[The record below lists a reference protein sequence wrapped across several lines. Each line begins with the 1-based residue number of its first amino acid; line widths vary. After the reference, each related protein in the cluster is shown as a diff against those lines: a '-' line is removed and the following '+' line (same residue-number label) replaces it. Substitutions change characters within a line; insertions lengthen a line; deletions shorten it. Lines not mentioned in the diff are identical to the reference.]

1 MAGDLER
8 MNEQRYTDRVQWLV
22 LIGAALLLLLLF
34 SAWIREGFGKEWR
47 TVQKEYA
54 RILKENSTGDGT
66 QMDEFERGIFQVE
79 LPQFKRTDR
88 CISCHQGLENPR
100 MEGMPQP
107 HASHPGTFM
116 EDHPVQDYG
125 CTICHGGQ
133 PGALSKKEAFGRL
146 PETHWPFP
154 LLEQPYIQ
162 SSCGKC
168 HLAVFSDEA
177 EESMDTGSPGAREGM
192 EVFLAG
198 KSIFSTEGC
207 LGCHQARG
215 VGGILGPDLTEQGE
229 KTKHEYS
236 FQNIS
241 GEQSISN
248 WLKEH
253 FRDPEMVSPGSQMLR
268 ISLEE
273 NELNAL
279 ATFVMGLEKPEIPF
293 EYFSMA
299 TLNEFKGKREFMEGK
314 KGFSYLCSACH
325 GKTGEGK
332 GYEDFLTGIPAIGNP
347 DFLRVASWDYIRFTL
362 EKGRSLRQMGSWT
375 SRISGMQEEELDEIT
390 SFLKESIS
398 RTDTRELSLR
408 GADVGEGLMLFE
420 RYCQTCHGE
429 EGKGGVAVALNQEG
443 LLSRAGDDF
452 LIQTLLNGRG
462 NTAMPGWSHLED
474 DQLADLVVALSSWR
488 KGAPLTAS
496 MELPEADLEQGALSY
511 HFLCSRCHGEFGEG
525 ETGPAIINKDFL
537 EAAKDRFLYETIAR
551 GRAHTAMFGWSSDV
565 YNQEKLEPGDISNII
580 GYMRESARG
589 RLTYIHQGSNPGDS
603 EAGRLLFDQRCAE
616 CHGKSGEGQKAPALN
631 NQEFLSAAS
640 NGYLLATITLGRAG
654 TAMPSWGYGNEQ
666 YPMLSG
672 KERIDLVAFLR
683 SNQRIR
689 IKY

>member
-1 MAGDLER
+1 
-8 MNEQRYTDRVQWLV
+8 MNEQRYTYRVQWLA

-34 SAWIREGFGKEWR
+34 GAWISEGFNKEWR
-47 TVQKEYA
+47 RVQKEYV
-54 RILKENSTGDGT
+54 RILQESSIADGT
-66 QMDEFERGIFQVE
+66 QVDEFERGIFQVD
-79 LPQFKRTDR
+79 LPHFNRSDR
-88 CISCHQGLENPR
+88 CISCHHGLENPK

-133 PGALSKKEAFGRL
+133 PGALTKEEAFGRL
-146 PETHWPFP
+146 SKTHWPFP

-162 SSCGKC
+162 SSCGRC
-168 HLAVFSDEA
+168 HLAVFSDEK
-177 EESMDTGSPGAREGM
+177 EENMDKDSPVAREGM

-198 KSIFSTEGC
+198 KLIFSTEGC

-268 ISLEE
+268 IDLKESELE
-273 NELNAL
+273 AL

-299 TLNEFKGKREFMEGK
+299 TLNEFKGEREFMEGD

-325 GKTGEGK
+325 GKAGEGK
-332 GYEDFLTGIPAIGNP
+332 GYEEFLTGIPAIGNP
-347 DFLRVASWDYIRFTL
+347 DFLRVASKEYIRFTL

-375 SRISGMQEEELDEIT
+375 GRISGMQAEELDGIV
-390 SFLKESIS
+390 SFLKGSNN
-398 RTDTRELSLR
+398 
-408 GADVGEGLMLFE
+408 GADDREVSLQGADAGEGLLLFE

-429 EGKGGVAVALNQEG
+429 QGRGDVAVALNQEG

-452 LIQTLLNGRG
+452 FIRTLLNGRG
-462 NTAMPGWSHLED
+462 NTAMPGWSHLKD
-474 DQLADLVVALSSWR
+474 DQLSDLLAILASWR
-488 KGAPLTAS
+488 STTPLSAS
-496 MELPEADLEQGALSY
+496 MNLPEADLEQGALSY

-525 ETGPAIINKDFL
+525 ETGPAIINNDFL
-537 EAAKDRFLYETIAR
+537 EAASDRFLYETIAR
-551 GRAHTAMFGWSSDV
+551 GRVHTAMFGWSSDV
-565 YNQEKLEPGDISNII
+565 YNQEKLEPGDISNIVAF
-580 GYMRESARG
+580 MRESARG
-589 RLTYIHQGSNPGDS
+589 ELSYVYPGSNPGNSD
-603 EAGRLLFDQRCAE
+603 AGRLLFDRRCAE
-616 CHGKSGEGQKAPALN
+616 CHGNSGEGKKAPALN

-640 NGYLLATITLGRAG
+640 NGYLLATITLGRSG
-654 TAMPSWGYGNEQ
+654 TDMPSWGYGTDE
-666 YPMLSG
+666 YPLLTG
-672 KERIDLVAFLR
+672 KERNDLVAFLR
-683 SNQRIR
+683 SHQRIR
-689 IKY
+689 IKF

>member
-1 MAGDLER
+1 
-8 MNEQRYTDRVQWLV
+8 MNEERYTYRVQWMV

-34 SAWIREGFGKEWR
+34 GAWISEGLNKEWR

-54 RILKENSTGDGT
+54 RILGENSAEDGA
-66 QMDEFERGIFQVE
+66 QVDDIERGIFQVE
-79 LPQFKRTDR
+79 LSHFKRTDR
-88 CISCHQGLENPR
+88 CISCHNGLENPR
-100 MEGMPQP
+100 LEGKAQP
-107 HASHPGTFM
+107 HASHPGTFL
-116 EDHPVQDYG
+116 EAHPMQDYG

-133 PGALSKKEAFGRL
+133 PGALSREEAFGRM
-146 PETHWPFP
+146 PEIHWPHP

-168 HLAVFSDEA
+168 HLAVFSDETEDGVA
-177 EESMDTGSPGAREGM
+177 KGMSGARDGM

-198 KSIFSTEGC
+198 KTIFSAEGC

-268 ISLEE
+268 INLEE
-273 NELNAL
+273 SELEAL
-279 ATFVMGLEKPEIPF
+279 AIFVMGLEKPEIPF
-293 EYFSMA
+293 EYFSLA

-314 KGFSYLCSACH
+314 KGYSYLCSACH

-332 GYEDFLTGIPAIGNP
+332 NYEDFKTGIPAIGHS
-347 DFLRVASWDYIRFTL
+347 DFLRVASKEYIRFTL

-375 SRISGMQEEELDEIT
+375 SRISGMQAGELDEIT
-390 SFLKESIS
+390 SYLKAGLSQAGS
-398 RTDTRELSLR
+398 RDLPLR
-408 GADVGEGLMLFE
+408 GADAGEGLLVYE

-429 EGKGGVAVALNQEG
+429 KGKGDVAVALNQEG
-443 LLSRAGDDF
+443 LLSRAGSDF
-452 LIQTLLNGRG
+452 LIRTLLNGRG

-474 DQLADLVVALSSWR
+474 DQLAKLVALIFSWR
-488 KGAPLTAS
+488 SAPPLS
-496 MELPEADLEQGALSY
+496 VLMELPEADLEQGALSY

-525 ETGPAIINKDFL
+525 ETGPAIINQDFL
-537 EAAKDRFLYETIAR
+537 EAAKDRFLFETIAR
-551 GRAHTAMFGWSSDV
+551 GRVHTAMFGWSSDV

-580 GYMRESARG
+580 GFMRESAG
-589 RLTYIHQGSNPGDS
+589 GELSYVYPGSNPGDS
-603 EAGRLLFDQRCAE
+603 EAGRHLFEQRCAE

-640 NGYLLATITLGRAG
+640 NGYLLATITIGRDG
-654 TAMPSWGYGNEQ
+654 TAMPSWGYGMEK
-666 YPMLSG
+666 YPALSG
-672 KERIDLVAFLR
+672 KERVDLVAFLR
-683 SNQRIR
+683 SYQRIR

>member
-1 MAGDLER
+1 MASHLKE
-8 MNEQRYTDRVQWLV
+8 MNEQRYTYRVQWMV
-22 LIGAALLLLLLF
+22 LIGAALLLVLLF
-34 SAWIREGFGKEWR
+34 GAWIGEGLSKEWR

-54 RILKENSTGDGT
+54 RILGEKSADNGV
-66 QMDEFERGIFQVE
+66 QVDEFERGIFQVE

-88 CISCHQGLENPR
+88 CISCHNGLENP
-100 MEGMPQP
+100 GMKEMSKP
-107 HASHPGTFM
+107 HASHPGTFL
-116 EDHPVQDYG
+116 EDHPVQQYG

-168 HLAVFSDEA
+168 HLAVFSDELK
-177 EESMDTGSPGAREGM
+177 EGEDNDEPGARDGM
-192 EVFLAG
+192 EVFLKG
-198 KSIFSTEGC
+198 KTIFSTEGC

-241 GEQSISN
+241 GEQTISN
-248 WLKEH
+248 WMKEH

-268 ISLEE
+268 INLEE
-273 NELNAL
+273 SEMEAL

-299 TLNEFKGKREFMEGK
+299 TLNEFKGERESMEGK
-314 KGFSYLCSACH
+314 KAYSYLCSACH

-332 GYEDFLTGIPAIGNP
+332 GYEEFKTGIPAIGNR
-347 DFLRVASWDYIRFTL
+347 DFLRVASREYIRFTL

-375 SRISGMQEEELDEIT
+375 GRISVMDPEELDGIT
-390 SFLKESIS
+390 LFLKGDVNQADS
-398 RTDTRELSLR
+398 RVLPLS
-408 GADVGEGLMLFE
+408 GADAGKGLLLYE
-420 RYCQTCHGE
+420 RYCLTCHGE
-429 EGKGGVAVALNQEG
+429 EGGGDVAVALNQDG
-443 LLSRAGDDF
+443 LLSRAGNEF
-452 LIQTLLNGRG
+452 LTRTLLNGRG
-462 NTAMPGWSHLED
+462 NTAMPGWSHLQD
-474 DQLADLVVALSSWR
+474 DQLADLIGYISSWR
-488 KGAPLTAS
+488 NNTVNQVPLV
-496 MELPEADLEQGALSY
+496 LPEADLDQGALSY

-525 ETGPAIINKDFL
+525 ETGPAIINRDFL
-537 EAAKDRFLYETIAR
+537 EAAGDRFLYETIAM
-551 GRAHTAMFGWSSDV
+551 GRIHTAMFGWSADV
-565 YNQEKLEPGDISNII
+565 YNQEKLEPDDISNII
-580 GYMRESARG
+580 GFMRESAEG
-589 RLTYIHQGSNPGDS
+589 ELSYVYQGSNPGDS
-603 EAGRLLFDQRCAE
+603 EAGRILFEQRCSE

-640 NGYLLATITLGRAG
+640 NGYLLATITIGRAG
-654 TAMPSWGYGNEQ
+654 TAMPSWGYGMGD
-666 YPMLSG
+666 YPALTG
-672 KERIDLVAFLR
+672 KERVDLVAFLR
-683 SNQRIR
+683 SWQRIR

>member
-1 MAGDLER
+1 
-8 MNEQRYTDRVQWLV
+8 MNEQRYTYRVQWLV

-34 SAWIREGFGKEWR
+34 GAWIREGFGKEWR

-54 RILKENSTGDGT
+54 RILKENSAVDGI
-66 QMDEFERGIFQVE
+66 QADEFEKGIFQVD
-79 LPQFKRTDR
+79 LPHFKRSDR
-88 CISCHQGLENPR
+88 CISCHHGLENPN

-116 EDHPVQDYG
+116 EDHPIQDYG

-133 PGALSKKEAFGRL
+133 PGALSREEAFGRL

-177 EESMDTGSPGAREGM
+177 GEVSDAGISGAREGM

-268 ISLEE
+268 IDLDEA
-273 NELNAL
+273 ELNAL
-279 ATFVMGLEKPEIPF
+279 ATFVMGLAKPEIPF

-299 TLNEFKGKREFMEGK
+299 TLNEFKGKREFMEGQ

-325 GKTGEGK
+325 GKAGEGK
-332 GYEDFLTGIPAIGNP
+332 DYEEFKTGIPAIGNR
-347 DFLRVASWDYIRFTL
+347 DFLRLASSEYIRFTL
-362 EKGRSLRQMGSWT
+362 EKGRSLRLMGSWT
-375 SRISGMQEEELDEIT
+375 GRISGMQAEELDEIT
-390 SFLKESIS
+390 SFLKGSIRRAESN
-398 RTDTRELSLR
+398 ELPLR
-408 GADVGEGLMLFE
+408 GGDAGEGQLLFD

-429 EGKGGVAVALNQEG
+429 EGKGDVAVALNQEG
-443 LLSRAGDDF
+443 LLSRAGNDF
-452 LIQTLLNGRG
+452 LIRTLLNGRG

-474 DQLADLVVALSSWR
+474 DQLADLVALIASWR
-488 KGAPLTAS
+488 SSAPPSTSLD
-496 MELPEADLEQGALSY
+496 LPVADLEQGALSY

-525 ETGPAIINKDFL
+525 ETGPAIINRDFL
-537 EAAKDRFLYETIAR
+537 EAADDRFLYETIAR
-551 GRAHTAMFGWSSDV
+551 GRVHTAMFGWSSDV
-565 YNQEKLEPGDISNII
+565 YNQEKLETGDISNII
-580 GYMRESARG
+580 GFMRQSALG
-589 RLTYIHQGSNPGDS
+589 ELSYVYQGSNPGNSD
-603 EAGRLLFDQRCAE
+603 AGRLLFEQRCAE
-616 CHGKSGEGQKAPALN
+616 CHGDSGEGKKAPALN

-640 NGYLLATITLGRAG
+640 NGYLLGTISIGRSG
-654 TAMPSWGYGNEQ
+654 TDMPSWAYGTDQ
-666 YPMLSG
+666 YPVLSG
-672 KERIDLVAFLR
+672 KERNDLVAFLR
-683 SNQRIR
+683 SHQRIR

>member
-1 MAGDLER
+1 
-8 MNEQRYTDRVQWLV
+8 MNEQRYTYRVQWLV

-34 SAWIREGFGKEWR
+34 GAWIREGLGKEWR
-47 TVQKEYA
+47 TVQKEHA
-54 RILKENSTGDGT
+54 RILKENSALDGI
-66 QMDEFERGIFQVE
+66 QVDEFEQGIFQVD
-79 LPQFKRTDR
+79 LPHFKRSDR
-88 CISCHQGLENPR
+88 CISCHHGLENPN

-107 HASHPGTFM
+107 HASHPGTFL
-116 EDHPVQDYG
+116 EDHPMQDYG

-133 PGALSKKEAFGRL
+133 PGALSREEAFGRL

-177 EESMDTGSPGAREGM
+177 GVVTDSGVSGAREGM
-192 EVFLAG
+192 EAFLAG

-241 GEQSISN
+241 GEQSVSN

-268 ISLEE
+268 IDLDES
-273 NELNAL
+273 ELNAL
-279 ATFVMGLEKPEIPF
+279 ATFVMGLAKPEIPF
-293 EYFSMA
+293 EYFSIA
-299 TLNEFKGKREFMEGK
+299 TLNEFKGKREFMEGD

-325 GKTGEGK
+325 GKAGEGK
-332 GYEDFLTGIPAIGNP
+332 DYEEFKTGIPAIGNR
-347 DFLRVASWDYIRFTL
+347 DFLRLASREYIRFTL

-375 SRISGMQEEELDEIT
+375 GRISGMQAEELDEIT
-390 SFLKESIS
+390 SFLKGSSKRTESS
-398 RTDTRELSLR
+398 ELPLR
-408 GADVGEGLMLFE
+408 GGDAGEGLLLYE
-420 RYCQTCHGE
+420 RYCQTCHGV
-429 EGKGGVAVALNQEG
+429 EGKGEVAVALNQEG
-443 LLSRAGDDF
+443 LLARAGNDF
-452 LIQTLLNGRG
+452 LIKTLLNGRG

-474 DQLADLVVALSSWR
+474 DQLADLIAILASWR
-488 KGAPLTAS
+488 NSAPLSAS
-496 MELPEADLEQGALSY
+496 MDLPEAELEQGALSY

-525 ETGPAIINKDFL
+525 ETGPAIINRDFL
-537 EAAKDRFLYETIAR
+537 EVAGDRFLYETIAR
-551 GRAHTAMFGWSSDV
+551 GRVHTAMFGWSSDV
-565 YNQEKLEPGDISNII
+565 YNQEKLGPGEISNII
-580 GYMRESARG
+580 GFMRQSARG
-589 RLTYIHQGSNPGDS
+589 ELSYVYPGSNPGNSD
-603 EAGRLLFDQRCAE
+603 AGRLLFEQRCAE
-616 CHGKSGEGQKAPALN
+616 CHGNSGEGKKAPALN

-640 NGYLLATITLGRAG
+640 NGYLLATITIGRSG
-654 TAMPSWGYGNEQ
+654 TDMPSWGYGTYE
-666 YPMLSG
+666 YPVLTG
-672 KERIDLVAFLR
+672 KERNDLVAFLR
-683 SNQRIR
+683 SHQRIR

>member
-1 MAGDLER
+1 
-8 MNEQRYTDRVQWLV
+8 MNEEKYTYRVQWLV
-22 LIGAALLLLLLF
+22 LIAAALLLLLLF
-34 SAWIREGFGKEWR
+34 GAWIREGLNKEWR
-47 TVQKEYA
+47 NVQKEYA
-54 RILKENSTGDGT
+54 RILKEQSEEDGT
-66 QMDEFERGIFQVE
+66 QMDAFEQGIIQVE
-79 LPQFKRTDR
+79 LPHFKRTDR
-88 CISCHQGLENPR
+88 CISCHHGLENPN

-107 HASHPGTFM
+107 HASHPGTFLA
-116 EDHPVQDYG
+116 DHPVQDYG

-133 PGALSKKEAFGRL
+133 PGALSRAEAFGRL

-168 HLAVFSDEA
+168 HLAVFSEGA
-177 EESMDTGSPGAREGM
+177 EEGADKGESGARKGM

-198 KSIFSTEGC
+198 KAIFSAEGC

-229 KTKHEYS
+229 KSKHEYS
-236 FQNIS
+236 FQNVS
-241 GEQSISN
+241 GEQSVSN

-253 FRDPEMVSPGSQMLR
+253 FRDPEMVSPGSQMLK
-268 ISLEE
+268 ISLKET
-273 NELNAL
+273 ELDAL
-279 ATFVMGLEKPEIPF
+279 ATYVMGLEKPEIPF

-299 TLNEFKGKREFMEGK
+299 TLNEFKGKREFM
-314 KGFSYLCSACH
+314 KGNQGYSYLCSACH

-332 GYEDFLTGIPAIGNP
+332 DYEDFLTGVPAIGNP
-347 DFLRVASWDYIRFTL
+347 DFLRVASKEYIRFTL

-375 SRISGMQEEELDEIT
+375 GRISGMQAEELDEIT

-398 RTDTRELSLR
+398 QAKTRELNLR
-408 GADVGEGLMLFE
+408 EGNASEGLRLFE
-420 RYCQTCHGE
+420 RYCQTCHGD
-429 EGKGGVAVALNQEG
+429 EGRGDVAVALNQEG
-443 LLSRAGDDF
+443 LLSRAGNDF
-452 LIQTLLNGRG
+452 LIRTLMNGRR

-474 DQLADLVVALSSWR
+474 DQLADLVTILASWR
-488 KGAPLTAS
+488 SISPFTGP

-525 ETGPAIINKDFL
+525 ETGPAIINRDFL
-537 EAAKDRFLYETIAR
+537 EAANDRFLYETIAR
-551 GRAHTAMFGWSSDV
+551 GRVHTAMFGWSSDV
-565 YNQEKLEPGDISNII
+565 YNQEQLNPGDISNII
-580 GYMRESARG
+580 GFMRHSARG
-589 RLTYIHQGSNPGDS
+589 ELSYVYQGSNPGDS

-654 TAMPSWGYGNEQ
+654 TAMPSWGYGMEE
-666 YPMLSG
+666 YPALSG

-683 SNQRIR
+683 SYQRIR